1 MKLKKYALIAETVGG
16 LAIVLSMFF
25 VGYELQQSNKTSIQ
39 TATQAVVSDYAAAL
53 RTLSEDGQLACIY
66 SRGMQDF
73 NALSGSERVRFSA
86 WMLSVFIVVQEMHLS
101 YRLGGMDESSWNGFK
116 SIIEEII
123 QLPGTQQWLEI
134 RRHWFGDDFRE
145 FLDEMVASSS
155 TINPIIYDDPACS
168 PAIGN

>member
-1 MKLKKYALIAETVGG
+1 MKLKKYALIAEIVGG

-73 NALSGSERVRFSA
+73 NALSGSERGRYSA
-86 WMLSVFIVVQEMHLS
+86 WMLSLLIVVQEMHLS
-101 YRLGGMDESSWNGFK
+101 FRLGGMDASTWNGFK

-123 QLPGTQQWLEI
+123 QLPGTRQWLET

-145 FLDEMVASSS
+145 FLDEMAAKSS
-155 TINPIIYDDPACS
+155 TIDPIIYDDPACS